1 MKLSEQ
7 YSEIKAEL
15 ELFDQRLIERLS
27 EAEEPVKTAT
37 TALIQAG
44 GKRSRPLLCMIAS
57 NFGDGEALQ
66 LVDVCIALEL
76 VHMSSLIHDDIIDQA
91 PVRRGDRTIHHKY
104 TNQVATYIGDYLVA
118 EALEIMS
125 EIADQK
131 AHQLF
136 SSTLKYLALGE
147 LAQYKNRYQ
156 MNPSLTAY
164 FRKNRNKTA
173 RLIALSCQLGAI
185 TTNAISSIQ
194 KQLYLFGYYLGMS
207 YQIIDDILDFTSTA
221 DDLGKASG
229 QDLRSGY
236 LTLPTLLAIQD
247 KQIFH
252 ELELIFNRHQLIKE
266 FDFDPIVAD
275 IKNTDAIQ
283 RSYQYSQWYLNQA
296 IKQIK
301 RLPDKKEKDLLY
313 QLVGYLSKRTH

>member
-15 ELFDQRLIERLS
+15 ELFDQRLIEQLS
-27 EAEEPVKTAT
+27 QAEEPVKMAT
-37 TALIQAG
+37 IELVQAG

-57 NFGDGEALQ
+57 NFGDGEASQ
-66 LVDVCIALEL
+66 LDHVCIAIEL

-91 PVRRGDRTIHHKY
+91 PLRRGDKTIHHKY

-125 EIADQK
+125 ELEDQK

-136 SSTLKYLALGE
+136 SSTLKYLASGE
-147 LAQYKNRYQ
+147 LAQYRNRYQ
-156 MNPSLTAY
+156 MNPSLTVY

-185 TTNAISSIQ
+185 ATNASKSIQ
-194 KQLYLFGYYLGMS
+194 RRLYLFGYYLGMS
-207 YQIIDDILDFTSTA
+207 YQIIDDILDFTST
-221 DDLGKASG
+221 DHDLGKASG

-247 KQIFH
+247 KQIYRD
-252 ELELIFNRHQLIKE
+252 LELIFNQHQAIGEL
-266 FDFDPIVAD
+266 DFDPIIAD
-275 IKNTDAIQ
+275 IKSTDAIQ

-296 IKQIK
+296 LKQIK